1 MELETYEAN
10 LADIAL
16 QEQTFYETKP
26 TLYELQMASQLM
38 SNGQNG
44 GNFMQSTNGAFPLIT
59 PILNN
64 NGGKGKKKKSVK
76 FLTYV
81 QVSEKL
87 SSSRDWF
94 VREVTAI
101 NIAKR
106 KFELLSRSSVTAWI
120 QSEASFG
127 IPIESPRSDEIVF
140 FFGIFD

>member
-38 SNGQNG
+38 SNNQNG
-44 GNFMQSTNGAFPLIT
+44 GNFLQSTNGSFPLIT

-64 NGGKGKKKKSVK
+64 SGKGKKKKSVK

-81 QVSEKL
+81 QVSSGEL
-87 SSSRDWF
+87 AGSQDWF
-94 VREVTAI
+94 VKIMTAM
-101 NIAKR
+101 NLAK
-106 KFELLSRSSVTAWI
+106 FYYSSHTFVVAWI
-120 QSEASFG
+120 SNANLST
-127 IPIESPRSDEIVF
+127 
-140 FFGIFD
+140 

>member
-38 SNGQNG
+38 SNNQNG
-44 GNFMQSTNGAFPLIT
+44 GNFLQSTNGSFPLIT

-64 NGGKGKKKKSVK
+64 SGKGKKKKSVK

-81 QVSEKL
+81 QVS
-87 SSSRDWF
+87 S
-94 VREVTAI
+94 
-101 NIAKR
+101 
-106 KFELLSRSSVTAWI
+106 
-120 QSEASFG
+120 G
-127 IPIESPRSDEIVF
+127 
-140 FFGIFD
+140 